1 MTQNKY
7 SAVFAIG
14 LLIFLFFPQWT
25 KAEIEGTVKKKEKS
39 AVQTTGESQMLKNE
53 TSDLYFGIKLFGSL
67 GQLVGQNDVNK
78 SLDGWNQYLNNSAN
92 LLGHSVN
99 GEFSP
104 LEHDPSFGG
113 ELILSFNPRFSIGL
127 GAGYLRFTKPSTMI
141 LTLGGERIDFFI
153 EPKISAI
160 PITLSLYYN
169 LPIGGF
175 LKVVVGVGGGYY
187 LGQYS
192 NSINQTIGDEQISL
206 LFESSKNTI
215 GAHVNLNFEL
225 NIGRTMALILG
236 VSGRYAVLRN
246 LLGKETFTYT
256 VPAYTESESY
266 SDLTLWYVEEEMS
279 NGKYFSSIFPDNER
293 PIGSW
298 YRNVR
303 EARISLS
310 SMSFQIGILIKLS
323 QLFKKKG

>member
-1 MTQNKY
+1 MTRNRY
-7 SAVFAIG
+7 CAVFALG
-14 LLIFLFFPQWT
+14 LLVFFFFPQWT

-39 AVQTTGESQMLKNE
+39 AVQTTGESQMLYNK
-53 TSDLYFGIKLFGSL
+53 TSGLNFGIKLFGSP

-78 SLDGWNQYLNNSAN
+78 SLDGWNQILNDSAN

-99 GEFSP
+99 GEISP
-104 LEHDPSFGG
+104 LGYVPSFGG

-141 LTLGGERIDFFI
+141 FTLGGERIDFTI

-160 PITLSLYYN
+160 PITLSLYYS
-169 LPIGGF
+169 LPIVSF
-175 LKVVVGVGGGYY
+175 LKVVVGVGAGYY

-192 NSINQTIGDEQISL
+192 NSTNQTMGDEQISL

-215 GAHVNLNFEL
+215 GAHVNLDLEL

-236 VSGRYAVLRN
+236 VSGRYAVLRD
-246 LLGKETFTYT
+246 LLGTETFTYT

-266 SDLTLWYVEEEMS
+266 PDLTLWYVEEEMFNS
-279 NGKYFSSIFPDNER
+279 KYYVSIFPDEKM
-293 PIGSW
+293 PEGSW

-303 EARISLS
+303 KARISLS
-310 SMSFQIGILIKLS
+310 SMALQIGILIKLS
-323 QLFKKKG
+323 QFFK